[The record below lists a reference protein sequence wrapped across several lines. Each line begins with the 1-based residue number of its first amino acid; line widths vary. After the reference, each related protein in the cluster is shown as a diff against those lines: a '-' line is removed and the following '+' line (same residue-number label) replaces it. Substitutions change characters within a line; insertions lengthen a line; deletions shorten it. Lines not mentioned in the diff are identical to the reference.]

1 MYGPGLSANSLTK
14 SGYLWV
20 QYCYFRGGNGADKL
34 RYISSE
40 TTPWSLVSFER
51 VAISKMVKN

>member
-20 QYCYFRGGNGADKL
+20 QYCYFRGERGTGNC
-34 RYISSE
+34 
-40 TTPWSLVSFER
+40 
-51 VAISKMVKN
+51 AI